1 MAINRHGVPKDA
13 TKAELK
19 KIRAT
24 GSPGAKK
31 LAHWKLNM
39 HHNTEAVED
48 IKQRLRAKSNRVKD
62 ALMVKKM
69 QKVAFRHRTCLLYTS
84 PSPRDATLSRM
95 PSSA

>member
-24 GSPGAKK
+24 GAPGAKK

-39 HHNTEAVED
+39 HH
-48 IKQRLRAKSNRVKD
+48 IQKQ
-62 ALMVKKM
+62 
-69 QKVAFRHRTCLLYTS
+69 
-84 PSPRDATLSRM
+84 
-95 PSSA
+95 

>member
-39 HHNTEAVED
+39 HHNEHC
-48 IKQRLRAKSNRVKD
+48 IHL
-62 ALMVKKM
+62 
-69 QKVAFRHRTCLLYTS
+69 
-84 PSPRDATLSRM
+84 PSYLNPFILVL
-95 PSSA
+95 

>member
-39 HHNTEAVED
+39 HHNTEAVDD
-48 IKQRLRAKSNRVKD
+48 IKQRLQAKSN
-62 ALMVKKM
+62 
-69 QKVAFRHRTCLLYTS
+69 
-84 PSPRDATLSRM
+84 
-95 PSSA
+95 